1 MVTLMNIFVPLRPD
15 YVASSHF
22 LPLYDASTYEWL
34 AGIRS
39 SYLITTEQRISAGF
53 CCCSAASRV
62 SRIGNTEYKL
72 GDALLS
78 DDETPAWQ
86 SSASWRGSS
95 RGAEGSVLALTP
107 IVHSSSLLGPES
119 QLKSQRAG
127 PKSPSDKQAGRR
139 PLAIGNFLFC
149 IIHEHCHMEKRR
161 AHSGARDCDWWE
173 GENFLGK
180 LRKIR
185 FSNEH
190 LERMFSQNFCA
201 GTILL

>member
-86 SSASWRGSS
+86 SSASWRGQQQRS
-95 RGAEGSVLALTP
+95 RGFSTGFDS
-107 IVHSSSLLGPES
+107 HSSLEFIAGARKPAEKPES
-119 QLKSQRAG
+119 RTQKPIR
-127 PKSPSDKQAGRR
+127 QAGRQAT
-139 PLAIGNFLFC
+139 PCHWELFVL
-149 IIHEHCHMEKRR
+149 HYSR
-161 AHSGARDCDWWE
+161 ALPH
-173 GENFLGK
+173 GEAESTQWGERLRLMGRGK
-180 LRKIR
+180 LFGKTQE
-185 FSNEH
+185 N
-190 LERMFSQNFCA
+190 
-201 GTILL
+201 